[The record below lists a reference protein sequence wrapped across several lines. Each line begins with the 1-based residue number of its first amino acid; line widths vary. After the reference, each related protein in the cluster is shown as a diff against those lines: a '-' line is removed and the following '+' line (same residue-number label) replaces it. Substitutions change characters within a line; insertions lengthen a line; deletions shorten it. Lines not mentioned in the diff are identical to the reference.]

1 MQEDKKMNIE
11 NVPKRFKIMLSNL
24 DMTQKDLSDKTGI
37 READV
42 SYYCN
47 GHRCPSALALIKI
60 ANATRVSPSWI
71 LGYGS
76 DENMERM

>member
-1 MQEDKKMNIE
+1 MNIE
-11 NVPKRFKIMLSNL
+11 NVQKRFKIMLNNL
-24 DMTQKDLSDKTGI
+24 GMTQKELSNATGI

-47 GHRCPSALALIKI
+47 GLRCPSALALIKI
-60 ANATRVSPSWI
+60 ANATNVSPSWI
-71 LGYGS
+71 LGFGS